1 MVEYTRDKKQFKSEQ
16 FKKFTLKNHQKVK
29 IEDLLQIFVDDLDL
43 VKEFLQF
50 IIEEFGDKFATE
62 LEQLTTINLYH
73 RLLEYMLYNRQIN
86 EKKYIMQ
93 TEPSSF
99 RN

>member
-1 MVEYTRDKKQFKSEQ
+1 
-16 FKKFTLKNHQKVK
+16 VK

-43 VKEFLQF
+43 LKEFLQYV
-50 IIEEFGDKFATE
+50 IDEFGDKFVTE
-62 LEQLTTINLYH
+62 LDQLTTINLYH
-73 RLLEYMLYNRQIN
+73 KLLECMLYNRQIN
-86 EKKYIMQ
+86 EKKYVMQ